1 MSKYIKYFDN
11 GGENMS
17 FLIEDNS
24 VLVKH
29 NDIWNKIKEILDI
42 KFHSKP
48 VYDEK
53 YIRTKAKTFNGVNNT
68 IFWSNNTERT
78 HYTCIAVIC
87 IDSIMKMNKKNYPQ
101 VYLKECRYEIKKKK
115 MIKFID
121 AELNLDD
128 SRD

>member
-53 YIRTKAKTFNGVNNT
+53 YIRTRAKTFNGVINT
-68 IFWSNNTERT
+68 IF
-78 HYTCIAVIC
+78 
-87 IDSIMKMNKKNYPQ
+87 
-101 VYLKECRYEIKKKK
+101 
-115 MIKFID
+115 
-121 AELNLDD
+121 
-128 SRD
+128 